1 MSVRLLTFSF
11 SFSLLVN
18 KQAGFHLIAKSA
30 RLSPRILIQLQF
42 GLNGLGQ
49 GSKSQIWNQFYSKH
63 SVMPFTLSYL
73 RATGAS
79 KTERELLVQTNAFYK
94 QRFSN
99 KTVLHVASSTFF
111 YITFLIYPEAIYGQK
126 WKKSIFQLLPGNQDF
141 ARVFLT
147 VALKYSRKCRLF
159 VTNNN

>member
-1 MSVRLLTFSF
+1 
-11 SFSLLVN
+11 
-18 KQAGFHLIAKSA
+18 
-30 RLSPRILIQLQF
+30 
-42 GLNGLGQ
+42 
-49 GSKSQIWNQFYSKH
+49 
-63 SVMPFTLSYL
+63 MPFTLSYL

-126 WKKSIFQLLPGNQDF
+126 
-141 ARVFLT
+141 
-147 VALKYSRKCRLF
+147 
-159 VTNNN
+159 